1 MASTRF
7 AIQPIP
13 NTVPT
18 FYRKVI
24 EEKQRQIKEVTS
36 QIYQK
41 TVCLRYALDAGNQ
54 DRVSKIKSE
63 IDMLRSLRNAYQA
76 RIDIHMTRQ

>member
-13 NTVPT
+13 DTVPT

-24 EEKQRQIKEVTS
+24 EEKQRQVQEVTCKIN
-36 QIYQK
+36 QLI
-41 TVCLRYALDAGNQ
+41 VCLRYALDAGNQ
-54 DRVSKIKSE
+54 DRVAKIKAE
-63 IDMLRSLRNAYQA
+63 INMLRSLRNAYQA
-76 RIDIHMTRQ
+76 RIDLHITRQ